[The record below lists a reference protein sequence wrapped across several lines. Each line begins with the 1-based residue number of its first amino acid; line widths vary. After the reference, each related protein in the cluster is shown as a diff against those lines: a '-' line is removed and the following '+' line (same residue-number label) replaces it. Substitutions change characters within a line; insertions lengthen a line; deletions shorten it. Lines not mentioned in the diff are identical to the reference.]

1 MPDMKALLWLAITSQ
16 ERITTPYLLIFQ
28 FRGGTTLAV
37 KLDLHCFHIA
47 ILHCL
52 QCLHCFHS
60 LHWSFCFHCLH
71 SGMYAYIYCYMVRA
85 LQKYRT
91 LWASG
96 AFCCSIVCEGMGL
109 LKTITTTTTQH
120 CNQCKC
126 IEFRPFS
133 GSGCGPT
140 PVKVKIDQNS
150 YEPNPGGFCVR
161 SWGIYYC

>member
-1 MPDMKALLWLAITSQ
+1 MPDMKALLWLAITSK
-16 ERITTPYLLIFQ
+16 ERDTTPYLLKFH
-28 FRGGTTLAV
+28 FRGGATLKV

-52 QCLHCFHS
+52 QCLHCFHN

-71 SGMYAYIYCYMVRA
+71 SGMYAYLYCYMVRA

-96 AFCCSIVCEGMGL
+96 AFCCSSVCEGIGRIITL

-126 IEFRPFS
+126 IHRIELKR
-133 GSGCGPT
+133 GSKLSELLWFPL
-140 PVKVKIDQNS
+140 I
-150 YEPNPGGFCVR
+150 
-161 SWGIYYC
+161 